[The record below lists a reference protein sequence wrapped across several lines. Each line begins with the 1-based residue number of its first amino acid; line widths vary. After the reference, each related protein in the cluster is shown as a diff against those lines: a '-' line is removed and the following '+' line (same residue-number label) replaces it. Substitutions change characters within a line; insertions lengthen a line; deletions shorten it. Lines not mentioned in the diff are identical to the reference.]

1 MNMKAGYRRS
11 FLYIFDVSVNFLPF
25 SDIKIPKIGY
35 CFNII
40 ELLISTVDLVPLR
53 GFFKL

>member
-1 MNMKAGYRRS
+1 MTMKAGYIRP
-11 FLYIFDVSVNFLPF
+11 FLYIFKVSVNFLPF
-25 SDIKIPKIGY
+25 LDEKIPKIGY